1 MKLQLM
7 RLIMSVD
14 WNDVLMQMGAA
25 QAKAQIWEIVYH
37 LFLFW
42 EITYCIFFF
51 LLGISKWFKDFERG
65 LGIVAVGF
73 GVMLIVIMFA
83 GERMLYWETWSPV
96 LKLYS

>member
-37 LFLFW
+37 LFIFW

-51 LLGISKWFKDFERG
+51 LVGIAGWFKDFERG
-65 LGIVAVGF
+65 LGIIAVGF

-83 GERMLYWETWSPV
+83 GGRMLYWYEWKPNF
-96 LKLYS
+96 YIG